1 MNKPVLEAPDAE
13 EIDFGEMRGSLGLL
27 LRLAQVKVFDSF
39 FENLARH
46 GLKPGE
52 FTMLWVIGLNP
63 DTRQGVVA
71 RRLRIKPAHMTKLVQ
86 RNVDKGLVARDIPDV
101 DRRSVHLR
109 LTEKGQRFVDEKKPE
124 FLNFIAKENT
134 RLTDTEFRTLIRL
147 LQKFNDMEDRR

>member
-1 MNKPVLEAPDAE
+1 MNKAILEAADSE
-13 EIDFGEMRGSLGLL
+13 DIDFGEMRGSLGLL
-27 LRLAQVKVFDSF
+27 LRLAQVKVFDDF
-39 FENLARH
+39 FASLARH

-63 DTRQGVVA
+63 DTRQGLVA

-86 RNVDKGLVARDIPDV
+86 RNVDKGLVERDIPDD

-109 LTEKGQRFVDEKKPE
+109 LTEKGQRFVAEKKPE

-134 RLTDTEFRTLIRL
+134 TLTDAEFRTLVAL
-147 LQKFNDMEDRR
+147 LQKFNDMGQG